1 MSAVILVATPAKLAP
16 WAVKLLEWRAAQCY
30 RINSR
35 VPARLFYCFCSVVP
49 GHALRV
55 VIRGDLLARTRRLR
69 YSAPSFIFSKETLPI
84 IKFPLPINALSVRKA
99 GNNPYI

>member
-1 MSAVILVATPAKLAP
+1 MRES
-16 WAVKLLEWRAAQCY
+16 LEAGSSRL
-30 RINSR
+30 SR
-35 VPARLFYCFCSVVP
+35 VLRPFAP

-84 IKFPLPINALSVRKA
+84 IKFPLPINALSMRKA